1 MNKKLVALALLAFG
15 VAFADGPLGTVR
27 YKLEFSDPGAGD
39 RKVNNAV
46 TRAYLGYAA
55 SLNDNVSAK
64 VVADVAATD
73 EDGTGKKRY
82 AYLLKNALG
91 SWSNVSK
98 DITLKLGLFGPAY
111 QTQAFNNWGYNF
123 IVDPVVIGRSNY
135 KTGGSQVGV
144 FLPSADLGA
153 EVALKINGALTTTVG
168 VLRGDGYKNVT
179 GYSPAS
185 DCVGDMCNT
194 AVELQFD
201 VKTGIFLAS
210 FGSTLRPHLN
220 DEGDDAV
227 EASPNLH
234 VGVKTDRLRAGYEA
248 AATVDRGGKDDD
260 DNQIF
265 STGLYGV
272 FAVVPGLEAIAR
284 AEYFCTSADDSSIG
298 RGFVGVGFLPAK
310 KFKIVLHYDLEGR
323 FMTNE
328 AYWHTAGLASEF
340 SF

>member
-1 MNKKLVALALLAFG
+1 MNKKLAALALLAFG

-82 AYLLKNALG
+82 AYLLKNAFG

-220 DEGDDAV
+220 DEGD
-227 EASPNLH
+227 
-234 VGVKTDRLRAGYEA
+234 EA